1 MQFPG
6 DHQPIPAVV
15 AWPHQHQRPMAPQPL
30 AVLLQQQPTHRQGG
44 LLHQGFHRQAAG
56 EKLLLQSCHLGA
68 VHQQVAAIALRP
80 RGYGGRLSQPHSG
93 IWVS

>member
-6 DHQPIPAVV
+6 GYQPIPAVV
-15 AWPHQHQRPMAPQPL
+15 AWPHQHQGSMAPQPL

-56 EKLLLQSCHLGA
+56 EELLLQRCHLGA
-68 VHQQVAAIALRP
+68 VDQQVAAIAFRP
-80 RGYGGRLSQPHSG
+80 RGYCGRLSQPL
-93 IWVS
+93 